1 MDNFIEF
8 LQYFSHPVAFCIDEG
23 HDLYLV
29 GTRFESQPGC
39 RLSSLNFIL
48 GLYQNIK
55 LAVA

>member
-1 MDNFIEF
+1 MDNFVEF
-8 LQYFSHPVAFCIDEG
+8 LKYFSHPVACCIGEG

-29 GTRFESQPGC
+29 GARFESQPGC

-48 GLYQNIK
+48 GLSQNIK